1 MSSRVVS
8 VPRGPSVHQSLL
20 DRGAELIP
28 STAEERADLLDDSPW
43 ARPFS
48 WEQVRCFAGY
58 FRLYRMGTGRTLFRE
73 GDHDAF
79 LTIILSGTLE
89 IHKHDLA
96 EQDRR
101 VASVGKGKMVGEMS
115 LLDGG
120 ARSASA
126 VAAEESSLLV
136 LTKDA
141 YDQLA
146 ADKPTM
152 ALDLTLAIASAI
164 AQLLRQT
171 TGALVEHLPG

>member
-1 MSSRVVS
+1 MSARVIT
-8 VPRGPSVHQSLL
+8 VPPGPSVHQSLL

-28 STAEERADLLDDSPW
+28 STAEERADILDDCPW
-43 ARPFS
+43 SRAFS
-48 WEQVRCFAGY
+48 WEQVQCFAGY
-58 FRLYRMGTGRTLFRE
+58 LRLYRVAAGRTLFRE

-79 LTIILSGTLE
+79 LTIIVSGSLE
-89 IHKHDLA
+89 IHKHDMA

-101 VASVGKGKMVGEMS
+101 VAIVGKGKMVGEMS

-126 VAAEESSLLV
+126 VAAEEATLLV
-136 LTKDA
+136 LTKAA

-146 ADKPTM
+146 AEKPTM

-171 TGALVEHLPG
+171 TGTLVEHLPG